1 MFRNTESPITV
12 ENFIQFLNDNW
23 KTIATVAT
31 SAVVMAASAL
41 GFQKYRKRIEAEV
54 EMIKTRYAKDQQ
66 NHRQQNHRKS
76 KSKSKSKS
84 TSKSTSKRHR
94 KVKRSNSSSVA
105 KRKQSS
111 KRQK

>member
-1 MFRNTESPITV
+1 MFRNTDSPITV

-54 EMIKTRYAKDQQ
+54 EMIKTRYVKDQQ
-66 NHRQQNHRKS
+66 NHRQQNYRKS
-76 KSKSKSKS
+76 KSK
-84 TSKSTSKRHR
+84 SKSTSKRHR

-105 KRKQSS
+105 KRKRSS